1 MRKTL
6 LGLVLGLGL
15 FSCTENSRIKNFG
28 GEGDLDLPSGNK
40 LVNVTWKEDQIWYL
54 TRPMTSKDEAVT
66 YTFKEESSFGVLQG
80 TFFIHEHK

>member
-15 FSCTENSRIKNFG
+15 FSCTENSRVKHFG
-28 GEGDLDLPSGNK
+28 GEGDLHLPSGNK
-40 LVNVTWKEDQIWYL
+40 LVNITWKENQIWYL
-54 TRPMTSKDEAVT
+54 TRPMTSTDEAVT
-66 YTFKEESSFGVLQG
+66 YTFKEESSFGVIQG

>member
-6 LGLVLGLGL
+6 LGLVLGFGL

-40 LVNVTWKEDQIWYL
+40 LVNVTWKE
-54 TRPMTSKDEAVT
+54 
-66 YTFKEESSFGVLQG
+66 
-80 TFFIHEHK
+80 